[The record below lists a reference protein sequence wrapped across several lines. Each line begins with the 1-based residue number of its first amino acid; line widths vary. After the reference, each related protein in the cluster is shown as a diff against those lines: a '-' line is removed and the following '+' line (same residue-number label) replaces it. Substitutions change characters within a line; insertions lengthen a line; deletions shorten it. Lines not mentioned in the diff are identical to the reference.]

1 MYSKND
7 FSRLYLALCEDA
19 FKNNHHF
26 RITTMTI
33 VCHLN
38 QQIDIVHLYN
48 QIEDHAI
55 DKKLSKHV
63 NDYTYTKRKKLIKVF
78 YNQMSLSFKDISTK
92 VVKIFKN
99 GRVHITGVSSILD
112 YENTMEYICELISCT
127 NIEMMSPKI
136 IMMNSNVD
144 IGRHIHLQDFIKTMT
159 NRSTRGLIIRY
170 RPEVYPAVTI
180 KIKKTTIQVFRTG
193 QIIISSS
200 SLEEMTLAYSM
211 LPLRSPHKVEPNPSD
226 VTIHG
231 YPFKQWLCVNN

>member
-1 MYSKND
+1 
-7 FSRLYLALCEDA
+7 
-19 FKNNHHF
+19 
-26 RITTMTI
+26 
-33 VCHLN
+33 
-38 QQIDIVHLYN
+38 
-48 QIEDHAI
+48 
-55 DKKLSKHV
+55 
-63 NDYTYTKRKKLIKVF
+63 
-78 YNQMSLSFKDISTK
+78 
-92 VVKIFKN
+92 
-99 GRVHITGVSSILD
+99 
-112 YENTMEYICELISCT
+112 
-127 NIEMMSPKI
+127 MMSPKI

-211 LPLRSPHKVEPNPSD
+211 LPLRSPHKVEAKPSH